1 LIQERSKLLSP
12 LKKEV
17 EKCENTI
24 MELEEKLKSAHELLN
39 TYSNQGETSKL
50 LDLSKI
56 VGDDEK
62 KIEELFEKLEIAS
75 DEIARIESD
84 YEAKLAEL

>member
-1 LIQERSKLLSP
+1 
-12 LKKEV
+12 
-17 EKCENTI
+17 